1 MDKKRVIDIFIVGFA
16 LFAMFFGAGNLIF
29 PPILGL
35 ESGASWVASISG
47 FAITSVFAT
56 FLGIMTVVVSGN
68 NFGDVGNRIHPIF
81 SIIIA
86 SVCMLSIG
94 PLIAIP
100 RTAATTF
107 EVGVQSIFP
116 ATKPIV
122 SSIIFFILTFILSL
136 SSSKVVD
143 IIGKFLTPILLIILV
158 ILIISGIISPID
170 PNLNLSLTNTEAFVL
185 GFREGYQTMD
195 LLASFIMAGI
205 IISAIMDKG
214 YTEEKEKKKTTTL
227 SALIAMA
234 CLLLIYGGLVY
245 LGATSGYATEGGV
258 SRTELLLHIS
268 NGILGP
274 SGTIFLAICVGLA
287 CLTTSIALTSAVSDY
302 FSRLSNRFLSYRLL
316 VAIVCIVSGY
326 LSIHGVEAI
335 INVAFPF
342 LAVIYPIMVCMAVYI
357 VFFGKFVPHK
367 SPYVAAISITFAIA
381 LIGLLGSLG
390 IATEK
395 MQQILNAIPLNQYEI
410 PWLLPSF
417 IGFVLFAVIANKKG
431 TQTI

>member
-1 MDKKRVIDIFIVGFA
+1 MDKKRVVDIFIVGFA

-35 ESGASWVASISG
+35 ESGASWMASISG

-56 FLGIMTVVVSGN
+56 FLGIMTVVVSGD
-68 NFGDVGNRIHPIF
+68 NFSDVGNRIHPIF
-81 SIIIA
+81 SVVIA
-86 SVCMLSIG
+86 SICMLSIG

-116 ATKPIV
+116 ETKPLV
-122 SSIIFFILTFILSL
+122 SSIVFFTLTFILSL
-136 SSSKVVD
+136 SSSKVVN
-143 IIGKFLTPILLIILV
+143 IIGKFLTPVLLTILV

-170 PNLNLSLTNTEAFVL
+170 PNLNLELTNTEAFVL

-205 IISAIMDKG
+205 IIAAIKGKG
-214 YTEEKEKKKTTTL
+214 YTEEKEKKKTTIL
-227 SALIAMA
+227 SALIAMTF
-234 CLLLIYGGLVY
+234 LLLIYGGLVY
-245 LGATSGYATEGGV
+245 LGATSGYTTDDHV

-274 SGTIFLAICVGLA
+274 NGTIFLALCVGLA

-302 FSRLSNRFLSYRLL
+302 FSKLSNQILSYRLL
-316 VAIVCIVSGY
+316 VAIVCVISGY
-326 LSIHGVEAI
+326 LSVHGVETI

-342 LAVIYPIMVCMAVYI
+342 LAVIYPIVVCMAVYI

-367 SPYVAAISITFAIA
+367 SPYVAAISITFVIA
-381 LIGLLGSLG
+381 VIGLLGNLG
-390 IATEK
+390 IAETT
-395 MQQILNAIPLNQYEI
+395 MNQILNSIPLNKYEI

-417 IGFVLFAVIANKKG
+417 IGFVLLAVIANKKG
-431 TQTI
+431 SQTI